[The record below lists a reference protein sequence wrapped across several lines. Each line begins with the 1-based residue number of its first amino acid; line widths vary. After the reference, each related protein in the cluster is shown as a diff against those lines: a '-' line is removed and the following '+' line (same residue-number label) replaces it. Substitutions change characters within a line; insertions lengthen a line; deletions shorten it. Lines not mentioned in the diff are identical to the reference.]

1 MAKKKIYEF
10 SYRYHS
16 GTVAWIL
23 HRLSGL
29 ALIGYLLIHIWV
41 IHRLETPQGFDTVM
55 KFLNQP
61 MFKILELGL
70 WGVIL
75 YHAINGLRIII
86 IDFVKGSLIQKP
98 LFWATVAIG
107 IILLFA
113 GAVPFLSHLHL
124 Q

>member
-1 MAKKKIYEF
+1 MTKKKTYEF
-10 SYRYHS
+10 SYRYHT

-29 ALIGYLLIHIWV
+29 ALIAYLLMHIWV
-41 IHRLETPQGFDTVM
+41 LHKLETPQGFNTVM
-55 KFLNQP
+55 QFLNQP
-61 MFKILELGL
+61 LFKILELGL

-86 IDFVKGSLIQKP
+86 IDFVKGSLIQRP
-98 LFWATVAIG
+98 LFWAAVAIG